1 MQRFHTC
8 LWGKQQLQKQ
18 TRIVSLFLQNRFLW
32 RWINLRRLKRNN
44 QLTFFI
50 GSTTTSYDQFENQLR
65 CLIFPQ
71 ARPLTILELKHV
83 TIPEL
88 LLGPFKWSWGTPCK
102 RCNPLSHIRLH
113 TILQPRDSGVKFL
126 EVVSAIANVT

>member
-1 MQRFHTC
+1 MWLNIFFTTVKVC
-8 LWGKQQLQKQ
+8 A
-18 TRIVSLFLQNRFLW
+18 
-32 RWINLRRLKRNN
+32 LKRNN

-50 GSTTTSYDQFENQLR
+50 GSTTTSYDQFENELR

-88 LLGPFKWSWGTPCK
+88 LLGP
-102 RCNPLSHIRLH
+102 
-113 TILQPRDSGVKFL
+113 V
-126 EVVSAIANVT
+126 